1 MAQGGRGG
9 EESGLKGIYNI
20 MESQN
25 TFYPLEKRENTG
37 FLAILALDIPHEGT
51 LFFHYVTVNCN
62 Y

>member
-9 EESGLKGIYNI
+9 EERVLKGIYN
-20 MESQN
+20 MRESQN

-37 FLAILALDIPHEGT
+37 FLAILALDFPHERT

-62 Y
+62 